1 MKKNGYS
8 AVELLIVIVLLGVIT
23 LGVVISTSNAFK
35 DDAGEIYEETTYLIL
50 RQAEL
55 YGKNSSTLEQ
65 EGVQIITVRDLVE
78 SKYYVSVNQEGNVV
92 DPRNSKATLNGLKIK
107 LVKEGEEVKASLL
120 EES

>member
-92 DPRNSKATLNGLKIK
+92 DPRNSKATLNSLKIK

>member
-92 DPRNSKATLNGLKIK
+92 DPRNSKAKR
-107 LVKEGEEVKASLL
+107 
-120 EES
+120 

>member
-65 EGVQIITVRDLVE
+65 EGVQIITVRYLVE